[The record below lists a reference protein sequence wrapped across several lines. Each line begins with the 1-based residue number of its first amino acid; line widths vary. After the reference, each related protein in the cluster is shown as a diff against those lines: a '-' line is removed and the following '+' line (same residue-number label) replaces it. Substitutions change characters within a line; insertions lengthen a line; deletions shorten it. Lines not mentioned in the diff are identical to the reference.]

1 MYCIRTK
8 TKVPYYRGVLQ
19 TKVRPLRTIV
29 EVSFIQRLI
38 NTLMYCTRTKT
49 RVPYYRGVLQS
60 KVRPL
65 RTSGGVLY
73 SKVD

>member
-1 MYCIRTK
+1 MYCTRTK
-8 TKVPYYRGVLQ
+8 TRVPYYRGVLQ
-19 TKVRPLRTIV
+19 SKVRPHRTTGGV
-29 EVSFIQRLI
+29 LYSKVI